1 MDKENDSDYGL
12 SSGDEA
18 DLEALAVQIST
29 PPSLKRGAPPYDGP
43 SPKRQRVL
51 SPQNQPMSTSQQSIT
66 SAIKHAPVLSQMYP
80 ATSALAVRTLK
91 THFRLQG
98 FRLKQEAAITRL
110 LAGGSAVVVF
120 PTGRLLSQ
128 ISRLLCILTN
138 RSRWWKES
146 LLPSTS
152 TNHLRYLSFLYRTG
166 PSFCFC
172 GS

>member
-1 MDKENDSDYGL
+1 MDKEDDSDYGL

-18 DLEALAVQIST
+18 DLEGLALQIST
-29 PPSLKRGAPPYDGP
+29 PASLKRGPPPYDDP

-51 SPQNQPMSTSQQSIT
+51 SPQNQPLSASQQSIT
-66 SAIKHAPVLSQMYP
+66 SAIEHVPVSSQIYP
-80 ATSALAVRTLK
+80 ATSALARRTLK

-98 FRLKQEAAITRL
+98 FRLKQEAAIARL

-120 PTGRLLSQ
+120 PTGRLESQ
-128 ISRLLCILTN
+128 ILQPLSKLTN

-152 TNHLRYLSFLYRTG
+152 TNPLRYLSFSYQTG